1 MCKDFRLQTET
12 LCAKINVQSVSAIA
26 MYHIDLNTTITEDE
40 YNQLV
45 IAIASFTIPAFHRN
59 IQSVAFVV

>member
-1 MCKDFRLQTET
+1 M
-12 LCAKINVQSVSAIA
+12 SAIA

-59 IQSVAFVV
+59 IQSVAFVVCLI